1 MNPQREFCSRIAAV
15 LETEEFMFFRK
26 SKKRPGNSVK
36 DRCAALDGKKLRCVS
51 ERTDGIETIIAR
63 QGLFAFRDG
72 YLLIYADGAD
82 PIFKCLPEETEAGE
96 LMSLEGIVITA
107 PDYMSG
113 GRSRTVV
120 AYYKYWR
127 EVSE

>member
-1 MNPQREFCSRIAAV
+1 
-15 LETEEFMFFRK
+15 MFFRK
-26 SKKRPGNSVK
+26 SKKRPENSVK
-36 DRCAALDGKKLRCVS
+36 ARCAVLDGKRLRCVF
-51 ERTDGIETIIAR
+51 R
-63 QGLFAFRDG
+63 QGMFAFRDG

-113 GRSRTVV
+113 DRSRTVV